1 MISLQCKDGD
11 FLHVVLDENIKSN
24 VLEIRSQ
31 NVSACLITTPEKP
44 KGSLAIQLPFF
55 TMLVKNLDSFFTAEV
70 TVSLTVLLNS
80 RGFGDYRLTPNEAT
94 MCVQVTVALKI
105 DRCLESDSSFALKIR
120 VLISIM
126 SLIILLIDLFYLHVP
141 TIFSYQFN
149 SKSATIRKTIYTISI
164 PQLNHKIKNTK
175 SRTEDIQHP
184 IYKTKFENLFSKHLN
199 P

>member
-80 RGFGDYRLTPNEAT
+80 RGFGDHRLTPNEAT

-126 SLIILLIDLFYLHVP
+126 SLIILLWMIYFTCMYPPFFHINLTVNPQQFARLFTQLAYHSLIIKSEILRVELKTFSIQFTRQNLKTYLVN
-141 TIFSYQFN
+141 I
-149 SKSATIRKTIYTISI
+149 
-164 PQLNHKIKNTK
+164 
-175 SRTEDIQHP
+175 
-184 IYKTKFENLFSKHLN
+184 
-199 P
+199 